1 MHIQKSLGVLGL
13 ILLLS
18 GCVSMSE
25 YKALKSEFDQYKTE
39 SAGKQKELEKK
50 VDMFVVAYNPD
61 LHKEL
66 DANLIV
72 ASQYKDRVGKI
83 LSDMDL
89 LSRQIQEL
97 ASASQ
102 KDRMVVSENMKT
114 SVAENVVN
122 DFRQLRYNWDLIVS
136 DMNQAVTA
144 SRDSAARAQV
154 SAMQAFE
161 KSGAAQKAAD
171 IAVET
176 AQNALKQQQ
185 PGGPDFKNR
194 LDKIEDDI
202 QRLKLM
208 FNPGKDNLSLDMLYN
223 LYKDLSKRVGEL
235 EKSMKPKAVDV
246 PAKP

>member
-1 MHIQKSLGVLGL
+1 MV
-13 ILLLS
+13 LLS
-18 GCVSMSE
+18 SCVSMSD
-25 YKALKSEFDQYKTE
+25 YKALKNDFDQYKTE
-39 SAGKQKELEKK
+39 STGKQKELEKK
-50 VDMFVVAYNPD
+50 VDMFVIAYNPD

-66 DANLIV
+66 DTNLMV

-122 DFRQLRYNWDLIVS
+122 EFRQLRYNWDMIVT
-136 DMNQAVTA
+136 DMNQAVAT

-154 SAMQAFE
+154 SAMQAYE

-171 IAVET
+171 IAVDT
-176 AQNALKQQQ
+176 AQNAMKQQ

-202 QRLKLM
+202 QKLKLM
-208 FNPGKDNLSLDMLYN
+208 FNPGKDNLSLDMMYT
-223 LYKDLSKRVGEL
+223 LYKDLSKRIGEL
-235 EKSMKPKAVDV
+235 EKGMKPKATDV
-246 PAKP
+246 PARQ